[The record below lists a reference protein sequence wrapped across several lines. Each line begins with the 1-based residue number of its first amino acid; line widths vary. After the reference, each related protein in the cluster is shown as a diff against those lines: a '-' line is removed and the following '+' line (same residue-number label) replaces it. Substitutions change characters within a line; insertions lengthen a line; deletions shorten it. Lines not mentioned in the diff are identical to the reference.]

1 MKRLQLL
8 MARINRASLRERA
21 LLFAAAIAVMSFA
34 WSQLV
39 MKTLEAKKT
48 AIANTIETMRVN
60 ASVNAAGHTDDLV
73 AERYAELKSR
83 DLALTKAIAEAD
95 AQLSDMQ
102 RGMIEPKE
110 MVKVLTAVLERQ
122 TNLHLVL
129 LRNLPVQPLLKPAE
143 KSDKADPADKSAKA
157 VEDAADDAGPY
168 LHPVELVVRGDY
180 LNVLAYLK
188 ELEAENWGFQ
198 WRRFELVASEEGP
211 EYHIQFM
218 TLSMESNWLGV

>member
-1 MKRLQLL
+1 MKRLHMLL
-8 MARINRASLRERA
+8 ARINRASLRERA
-21 LLFAAAIAVMSFA
+21 LMFGAAVAVISML
-34 WSQLV
+34 WYQLV
-39 MKTLEAKKT
+39 MVPLESRRMVIAK
-48 AIANTIETMRVN
+48 TIEAIRSHS
-60 ASVNAAGHTDDLV
+60 SVDAAGNAEDQV
-73 AERYAELKSR
+73 AQRYAELKSR

-95 AQLSDMQ
+95 AQLRDMQ

-122 TNLHLVL
+122 KNLHLVL
-129 LRNLPVQPLLKPAE
+129 LRNLPVQPLLKPVDKTD
-143 KSDKADPADKSAKA
+143 KSDKS
-157 VEDAADDAGPY
+157 DAAPVADVGPY

-198 WRRFELVASEEGP
+198 WRRFELSSSEDGP

>member
-1 MKRLQLL
+1 MKRLHMLL
-8 MARINRASLRERA
+8 ARINRASLRERA
-21 LLFAAAIAVMSFA
+21 LMFGAAVAVISML
-34 WSQLV
+34 WYQLV
-39 MKTLEAKKT
+39 MVPLESRRMVIAK
-48 AIANTIETMRVN
+48 TIEAIRSHS
-60 ASVNAAGHTDDLV
+60 SVDAAGNAEDQV
-73 AERYAELKSR
+73 AQRYAELKSR

-95 AQLSDMQ
+95 AQLRDMQ

-122 TNLHLVL
+122 KNLHLVL
-129 LRNLPVQPLLKPAE
+129 LRNLPVQPLLKPVDKTD
-143 KSDKADPADKSAKA
+143 KSDKSDAVPVAD
-157 VEDAADDAGPY
+157 VGPY

-198 WRRFELVASEEGP
+198 WRRFELSSSEDGP

>member
-1 MKRLQLL
+1 
-8 MARINRASLRERA
+8 
-21 LLFAAAIAVMSFA
+21 
-34 WSQLV
+34 
-39 MKTLEAKKT
+39 
-48 AIANTIETMRVN
+48 
-60 ASVNAAGHTDDLV
+60 
-73 AERYAELKSR
+73 
-83 DLALTKAIAEAD
+83 
-95 AQLSDMQ
+95 MQ

-122 TNLHLVL
+122 KNLHLVL
-129 LRNLPVQPLLKPAE
+129 LRNLPVQPLLKPVDKTD
-143 KSDKADPADKSAKA
+143 KSDKS
-157 VEDAADDAGPY
+157 DAAPVADVGPY

-198 WRRFELVASEEGP
+198 WRRFELSSSEDGP

>member
-1 MKRLQLL
+1 MKRLHMLL
-8 MARINRASLRERA
+8 ARINRASLRERA
-21 LLFAAAIAVMSFA
+21 LMFGAAVAVISML
-34 WSQLV
+34 WYQLV
-39 MKTLEAKKT
+39 MVPLESRRAVIAKTID
-48 AIANTIETMRVN
+48 AIRSHS
-60 ASVNAAGHTDDLV
+60 SVDAAGNAEDQV
-73 AERYAELKSR
+73 AQRYAEFKSR

-95 AQLSDMQ
+95 AQLRDMQ
-102 RGMIEPKE
+102 RGMIEPKV

-122 TNLHLVL
+122 KNLHLVL
-129 LRNLPVQPLLKPAE
+129 LRNLPVQPLLKPVQRTD
-143 KSDKADPADKSAKA
+143 KSDQPDKADAAPVAD
-157 VEDAADDAGPY
+157 VGPY

-198 WRRFELVASEEGP
+198 WRRFELSASEDGP

>member
-1 MKRLQLL
+1 VKRLQILL
-8 MARINRASLRERA
+8 ARINRASLRERA
-21 LLFAAAIAVMSFA
+21 LMFAAAIAVISMV
-34 WSQLV
+34 WYQLV
-39 MKTLEAKKT
+39 MQPLETRKA
-48 AIANTIETMRVN
+48 AIAKSIDAMR
-60 ASVNAAGHTDDLV
+60 SNAALDSAANANDLV

-83 DLALTKAIAEAD
+83 DLALTKAIADAD

-122 TNLHLVL
+122 KSLHLVL
-129 LRNLPVQPLLKPAE
+129 LRNLPVQPLLKPVERAEKADKQE
-143 KSDKADPADKSAKA
+143 KSDKPD
-157 VEDAADDAGPY
+157 EAAPDVGPY

-180 LNVLAYLK
+180 LDVLAYLK

-198 WRRFELVASEEGP
+198 WRRFELVSSEEGP

-218 TLSMESNWLGV
+218 TLSMQSNWLGV

>member
-1 MKRLQLL
+1 MKRVQILL
-8 MARINRASLRERA
+8 ARINRASLRERA
-21 LLFAAAIAVMSFA
+21 LIFAAAIAVISMV
-34 WSQLV
+34 WYQLV
-39 MKTLEAKKT
+39 MQPLESKKA
-48 AIANTIETMRVN
+48 AIAKSVDAMRMNAASDSAAN
-60 ASVNAAGHTDDLV
+60 ASDLV

-83 DLALTKAIAEAD
+83 DLALTKAIADAD
-95 AQLSDMQ
+95 AQLGDMQ

-122 TNLHLVL
+122 KSLHLVL
-129 LRNLPVQPLLKPAE
+129 LRNLPVQPLLKPVE
-143 KSDKADPADKSAKA
+143 KTDKSDRQDKTDKPDEAGAD
-157 VEDAADDAGPY
+157 VGPY

-198 WRRFELVASEEGP
+198 WRRFELVSSEEGP

>member
-1 MKRLQLL
+1 MKNLHILL
-8 MARINRASLRERA
+8 ARINRCSLRERA
-21 LLFAAAIAVMSFA
+21 LLFAAAVAVISMV
-34 WSQLV
+34 WYQLV
-39 MKTLEAKKT
+39 MVPLESKKL
-48 AIANTIETMRVN
+48 AIANTIDAMRTKTAVD
-60 ASVNAAGHTDDLV
+60 AAGHANDLV

-83 DLALTKAIAEAD
+83 DLALTKAIADAD

-122 TNLHLVL
+122 KNLHLVL

-143 KSDKADPADKSAKA
+143 KADKT
-157 VEDAADDAGPY
+157 DAAAAADIGPY

-180 LNVLAYLK
+180 LDVLASLK
-188 ELEAENWGFQ
+188 ELEAENGGFQ
-198 WRRFELVASEEGP
+198 GRRFELVSSEQGA

>member
-1 MKRLQLL
+1 MKRLHMLL
-8 MARINRASLRERA
+8 ARINRASLRERA
-21 LLFAAAIAVMSFA
+21 LMFGAAVAVISML
-34 WSQLV
+34 WYQLV
-39 MKTLEAKKT
+39 MVPLESRRTVIAK
-48 AIANTIETMRVN
+48 TIEAIRSHS
-60 ASVNAAGHTDDLV
+60 SVDAAGNAEDQV
-73 AERYAELKSR
+73 AQRYAELKSR
-83 DLALTKAIAEAD
+83 DLALTKVIAEAD
-95 AQLSDMQ
+95 AQLRDMQ

-122 TNLHLVL
+122 KNLHLVL
-129 LRNLPVQPLLKPAE
+129 LRNLPVQPLLKPVDKTD
-143 KSDKADPADKSAKA
+143 KSDKS
-157 VEDAADDAGPY
+157 DAAPVADVGPY

-198 WRRFELVASEEGP
+198 WRRFELSSSEDGP